1 MIKKVVS
8 DLKVRYYILVMP
20 LPEKGVNLSLR
31 FKKYVYVT
39 LMTSAMWLLLLY
51 FIKPSVWTI
60 LFSILY
66 LSAEAGWY
74 FEPTQSG
81 ECGSI
86 GVGLTF
92 NYAALL
98 VSISI
103 FVLMSV
109 FNFGAEDTTLGIIA
123 TVVVSIFVYVVLM
136 FEVDFKE
143 WDWLEFKFKK
153 FGMESNGFGYLHYS
167 EDRQDWGL
175 QYGINMLAYLLST
188 VFIIIC
194 LKYRSSI
201 FELLMKDYPVLS
213 VIGITI
219 SVLCWLVFI
228 LAYVFAKNKYKKLVY
243 FNRAFLFIIVYV
255 YSTVIQNIVFLWTFL
270 TIALLRLLVSRL
282 YKDRV
287 KERVSRNINLANLYP
302 CILTLAIDMIIVR
315 LLNASVGLLLV
326 IGVHTLIIF
335 IILVATT
342 TTNTKLFEVQE
353 AFGYILKGEGKF
365 THVDIKKS
373 VLYKAYI
380 MNAVCISL
388 IYFSIFSIYTLVFKN
403 VSVLTAIPIIF
414 GVFLFLFIVI
424 KTFVTLS
431 KKEEE

>member
-8 DLKVRYYILVMP
+8 DLKIRYYILVIP

-51 FIKPSVWTI
+51 FIKPSIWTI

-81 ECGSI
+81 ECGPI

-98 VSISI
+98 VSTST

-109 FNFGAEDTTLGIIA
+109 FNFGVEDATLGFIA
-123 TVVVSIFVYVVLM
+123 TVVASIFVYVVLM

-175 QYGINMLAYLLST
+175 QYGINMLSYLLSM
-188 VFIIIC
+188 VFVIIC

-201 FELLMKDYPVLS
+201 FELLMKDYLVLS
-213 VIGITI
+213 IIGITI

-243 FNRAFLFIIVYV
+243 FNRAFLFIIIYT
-255 YSTVIQNIVFLWTFL
+255 YSVVIQNIVFLWTFL
-270 TIALLRLLVSRL
+270 IITILKVLVSKL

-287 KERVSRNINLANLYP
+287 KEQVNRNINLANLYP

-315 LLNASVGLLLV
+315 SFNAYVGLLLI
-326 IGVHTLIIF
+326 IGVATLVIF
-335 IILVATT
+335 IILVTT
-342 TTNTKLFEVQE
+342 TKTKLFEIQE
-353 AFGYILKGEGKF
+353 AFGYILKEENKY
-365 THVDIKKS
+365 THVNIRKS

-388 IYFSIFSIYTLVFKN
+388 IYFGIFSIYTLVFRN
-403 VSVLTAIPIIF
+403 VSVLTAIPAIF

>member
-8 DLKVRYYILVMP
+8 DLKIRYYILVIP

-66 LSAEAGWY
+66 LSVEAGWY

-103 FVLMSV
+103 FVLISV
-109 FNFGAEDTTLGIIA
+109 FNFGVEDATLGLIA
-123 TVVVSIFVYVVLM
+123 TVVASIFVYIVLM
-136 FEVDFKE
+136 FEVAFKE

-213 VIGITI
+213 TIGITI
-219 SVLCWLVFI
+219 SVLCLLVFA
-228 LAYVFAKNKYKKLVY
+228 LAYIISKNKYKKLVY
-243 FNRAFLFIIVYV
+243 FNRAFLFIIVYA
-255 YSTVIQNIVFLWTFL
+255 YSIVIQNIVFLWVFL
-270 TIALLRLLVSRL
+270 TIAISKVLVSKL
-282 YKDRV
+282 YKDRI
-287 KERVSRNINLANLYP
+287 KERVNRNINLANLYP

-315 LLNASVGLLLV
+315 LFNASVGLLLV
-326 IGVHTLIIF
+326 IGVATLVIF
-335 IILVATT
+335 IILGATK
-342 TTNTKLFEVQE
+342 TKLFEVQE
-353 AFGYILKGEGKF
+353 AFGYVLKEENKY
-365 THVDIKKS
+365 THVDIRKS

-380 MNAVCISL
+380 MNAICISL
-388 IYFSIFSIYTLVFKN
+388 IYFGIFSIYTLVFRN
-403 VSVLTAIPIIF
+403 ISVLTAIPVIF

-424 KTFVTLS
+424 KTFVILS

>member
-39 LMTSAMWLLLLY
+39 LMTSAMWLLLSY

-103 FVLMSV
+103 FVLRLI
-109 FNFGAEDTTLGIIA
+109 FNFGWEDTTYGFIA
-123 TVVVSIFVYVVLM
+123 TVVASIFTYVVLM

-201 FELLMKDYPVLS
+201 FELLMKDYPGLS
-213 VIGITI
+213 IIGITI
-219 SVLCWLVFI
+219 SVLCGLVFI
-228 LAYVFAKNKYKKLVY
+228 LAYVFVKNKYKKLVY
-243 FNRAFLFIIVYV
+243 FNRAFLFIIIYT
-255 YSTVIQNIVFLWTFL
+255 YSIVIQNIVFLWTFL
-270 TIALLRLLVSRL
+270 TITILKIVVSRL
-282 YKDRV
+282 YKDRI
-287 KERVSRNINLANLYP
+287 KEQVNRNINLANLYP

-315 LLNASVGLLLV
+315 LFNASVGLLLA
-326 IGVHTLIIF
+326 IGVTTLVIF
-335 IILVATT
+335 IILGAATK
-342 TTNTKLFEVQE
+342 TKLFEVQE
-353 AFGYILKGEGKF
+353 AFGYVLKEENKY

-373 VLYKAYI
+373 VLYKDYV
-380 MNAVCISL
+380 MKAVCISL
-388 IYFSIFSIYTLVFKN
+388 IYFGILLIYTLVFKN
-403 VSVLTAIPIIF
+403 ASILSAIPIIF
-414 GVFLFLFIVI
+414 GTFLFLFIVI
-424 KTFVTLS
+424 KTFVILS

>member
-8 DLKVRYYILVMP
+8 DYKVRYYILVIP
-20 LPEKGVNLSLR
+20 LLEKGLNLSLR
-31 FKKYVYVT
+31 FKKHVYVT

-66 LSAEAGWY
+66 LSAEAAWY

-92 NYAALL
+92 NYAALII
-98 VSISI
+98 SISI
-103 FVLMSV
+103 IVLKLI
-109 FNFGAEDTTLGIIA
+109 FNFEWEDVTCGFITSVI
-123 TVVVSIFVYVVLM
+123 VSIFVYIALM
-136 FEVDFKE
+136 FEVDFKA
-143 WDWLEFKFKK
+143 WGWLEFKFKK

-167 EDRQDWGL
+167 DDRQDWGL
-175 QYGINMLAYLLST
+175 QYGINMLAYLLSM

-201 FELLMKDYPVLS
+201 FELLMKGYPILS
-213 VIGITI
+213 SVGITV
-219 SVLCWLVFI
+219 SVLCWLIFV
-228 LAYVFAKNKYKKLVY
+228 LAYITAKNKYKKLVY
-243 FNRAFLFIIVYV
+243 FNRAFLFIIIYT
-255 YSTVIQNIVFLWTFL
+255 YSVVIQNIVFLWTFL
-270 TIALLRLLVSRL
+270 IITILKVLVSKL

-287 KERVSRNINLANLYP
+287 KELVNRNINLANLYP
-302 CILTLAIDMIIVR
+302 CILILAIDMIIVR
-315 LLNASVGLLLV
+315 SFNDFVGLLLV
-326 IGVHTLIIF
+326 IGVVTLIIF
-335 IILVATT
+335 IILVVA
-342 TTNTKLFEVQE
+342 TNTKLFEVQE
-353 AFGYILKGEGKF
+353 AFGYALKEENKY
-365 THVDIKKS
+365 THVDIRKS

-380 MNAVCISL
+380 MNAICISL
-388 IYFSIFSIYTLVFKN
+388 IYFGIFSIYTLVFKN
-403 VSVLTAIPIIF
+403 VSILTAIPTIF

-424 KTFVTLS
+424 KTFVTLN

>member
-8 DLKVRYYILVMP
+8 DLKIRYYILVIP

-51 FIKPSVWTI
+51 FIKPSIWTI

-86 GVGLTF
+86 GIGLTF

-109 FNFGAEDTTLGIIA
+109 FNFGVEDATLGFIA
-123 TVVVSIFVYVVLM
+123 TVVASIFVYVVLM
-136 FEVDFKE
+136 FEVAFKE

-213 VIGITI
+213 IIGITI
-219 SVLCWLVFI
+219 SVLCLLVFA
-228 LAYVFAKNKYKKLVY
+228 LAYIISKNKYKKLVY
-243 FNRAFLFIIVYV
+243 FNRAFLFIIVYA
-255 YSTVIQNIVFLWTFL
+255 YSIVIQNIVFLWVFL
-270 TIALLRLLVSRL
+270 TIAISKVLVSKL
-282 YKDRV
+282 YKDRI
-287 KERVSRNINLANLYP
+287 KERVNRNINLANLYP

-315 LLNASVGLLLV
+315 LFNASVELLLA
-326 IGVHTLIIF
+326 IGVATLVIF
-335 IILVATT
+335 IILGAATK
-342 TTNTKLFEVQE
+342 TKLFEVQE
-353 AFGYILKGEGKF
+353 AFGYVLKEENKY
-365 THVDIKKS
+365 THVDIRKS
-373 VLYKAYI
+373 VLYKSYI

-388 IYFSIFSIYTLVFKN
+388 IYFGIFSIYTLVFRN

-424 KTFVTLS
+424 KTFVILS

>member
-8 DLKVRYYILVMP
+8 DLKIRYYILVIP
-20 LPEKGVNLSLR
+20 LSEKGVNLSLR
-31 FKKYVYVT
+31 FKKYVYIT
-39 LMTSAMWLLLLY
+39 LMTSSMWLLLLY

-66 LSAEAGWY
+66 LSVEAAWY

-81 ECGSI
+81 ECSSI

-103 FVLMSV
+103 FVLISV
-109 FNFGAEDTTLGIIA
+109 FNFGVEDATLGLIA
-123 TVVVSIFVYVVLM
+123 TVVASIFVYVVLM
-136 FEVDFKE
+136 FEVAFEE

-188 VFIIIC
+188 VFIVIC
-194 LKYRSSI
+194 LKYRSSL

-213 VIGITI
+213 TIGITI
-219 SVLCWLVFI
+219 SVLCLLVFA
-228 LAYVFAKNKYKKLVY
+228 LAYIISKNKYKKLVY
-243 FNRAFLFIIVYV
+243 FNRAFLFIIVYA
-255 YSTVIQNIVFLWTFL
+255 YSIVIQNIVFLWAFL
-270 TIALLRLLVSRL
+270 TIAISKVLVSKL
-282 YKDRV
+282 YKDRI
-287 KERVSRNINLANLYP
+287 KERVNRNINLANLYP

-315 LLNASVGLLLV
+315 LFNASVGLLLA
-326 IGVHTLIIF
+326 IGVATLVIF
-335 IILVATT
+335 IILGAATK
-342 TTNTKLFEVQE
+342 TKLFEVRE
-353 AFGYILKGEGKF
+353 AFGYVLKEDNKY
-365 THVDIKKS
+365 THVDIRKS

-388 IYFSIFSIYTLVFKN
+388 IYFGIFSIYTLVFRN
-403 VSVLTAIPIIF
+403 VSILTAIPVIF

>member
-1 MIKKVVS
+1 MT
-8 DLKVRYYILVMP
+8 

-51 FIKPSVWTI
+51 FIVPSIWTI
-60 LFSILY
+60 LFSVFY
-66 LSAEAGWY
+66 LSCTAGWY
-74 FEPTQSG
+74 FEPTQPGGGCSST
-81 ECGSI
+81 CA
-86 GVGLTF
+86 GLTF
-92 NYAALL
+92 NYAALII
-98 VSISI
+98 SISI
-103 FVLMSV
+103 IVLKLI
-109 FNFGAEDTTLGIIA
+109 FNFGWEDATCGFIA
-123 TVVVSIFVYVVLM
+123 SVVVSIFVYVALM

-143 WDWLEFKFKK
+143 WGWLEFKFKR
-153 FGMESNGFGYLHYS
+153 FGMESNEFGYLHYS

-228 LAYVFAKNKYKKLVY
+228 LAYIFAKNKYKKLVY
-243 FNRAFLFIIVYV
+243 FNRAFLFIIIYT
-255 YSTVIQNIVFLWTFL
+255 YSVVIQNIVFLWTFL
-270 TIALLRLLVSRL
+270 IITILKVLVSKL

-287 KERVSRNINLANLYP
+287 KELVNRNINLANLYP
-302 CILTLAIDMIIVR
+302 CILILAIDMMIVGSF
-315 LLNASVGLLLV
+315 NASVGLLLV
-326 IGVHTLIIF
+326 IGVATLVIF
-335 IILVATT
+335 IILGAATK
-342 TTNTKLFEVQE
+342 TKLFEVQE
-353 AFGYILKGEGKF
+353 AFGYVLKEENKY
-365 THVDIKKS
+365 THVDIRKS

-388 IYFSIFSIYTLVFKN
+388 IYFGIFSIYTLVFRN
-403 VSVLTAIPIIF
+403 VSVLTAIPVIF

-424 KTFVTLS
+424 KTFVILS

>member
-8 DLKVRYYILVMP
+8 DLKVRYYILVMS

-51 FIKPSVWTI
+51 FVVPSIWSI

-66 LSAEAGWY
+66 LSMEAGWY

-86 GVGLTF
+86 GLGLTF

-98 VSISI
+98 VSIST
-103 FVLMSV
+103 FVLRLV
-109 FNFGAEDTTLGIIA
+109 FNFGWEDATFGTIA
-123 TVVVSIFVYVVLM
+123 AIVVSIFVYVALM

-153 FGMESNGFGYLHYS
+153 FGMESSEFGYLHYS

-201 FELLMKDYPVLS
+201 FELLMKDYPILS
-213 VIGITI
+213 IIGVTI
-219 SVLCWLVFI
+219 SVLCWLVFS
-228 LAYVFAKNKYKKLVY
+228 LAYIISKDKYKKLVY
-243 FNRAFLFIIVYV
+243 FNRAFLFIIVYA
-255 YSTVIQNIVFLWTFL
+255 YSIVVQNIVFLWAFL
-270 TIALLRLLVSRL
+270 TIAILKMLVSKL
-282 YKDRV
+282 YTDRV
-287 KERVSRNINLANLYP
+287 KELVNRNINLANLYP
-302 CILTLAIDMIIVR
+302 CILTLAIDMMIVR
-315 LLNASVGLLLV
+315 SFSVLTVSLLV
-326 IGVHTLIIF
+326 TGVATLIIF
-335 IILVATT
+335 TMVVAVTS
-342 TTNTKLFEVQE
+342 TKLFEIQE
-353 AFGYILKGEGKF
+353 AFGYVLKEENKY
-365 THVDIKKS
+365 THVDIRKS
-373 VLYKAYI
+373 VLCKAI
-380 MNAVCISL
+380 ITKAICISL
-388 IYFSIFSIYTLVFKN
+388 IYFGIFSIYTLVFKN
-403 VSVLTAIPIIF
+403 VSILTAVPIIF
-414 GVFLFLFIVI
+414 GAFLFLFIVV
-424 KTFVTLS
+424 KTFITLS

>member
-1 MIKKVVS
+1 
-8 DLKVRYYILVMP
+8 
-20 LPEKGVNLSLR
+20 
-31 FKKYVYVT
+31 
-39 LMTSAMWLLLLY
+39 MTSAMWLLLLY

-98 VSISI
+98 VSIST

-109 FNFGAEDTTLGIIA
+109 FNFGVEDATLGFIA
-123 TVVVSIFVYVVLM
+123 TVVVSIFVYVALLS
-136 FEVDFKE
+136 EVDFKE

-175 QYGINMLAYLLST
+175 QYGVNMLAYLLSMLF
-188 VFIIIC
+188 VIIF
-194 LKYRSSI
+194 LKYKSSI

-213 VIGITI
+213 SVGITV
-219 SVLCWLVFI
+219 SVLCWLVFTI
-228 LAYVFAKNKYKKLVY
+228 AYIVAKDKYKKLVY
-243 FNRAFLFIIVYV
+243 FNRAFLFIIVYA
-255 YSTVIQNIVFLWTFL
+255 YSIVVKNIVLLWAFL
-270 TIALLRLLVSRL
+270 TIALLKLLVSKL
-282 YKDRV
+282 YKDRIE
-287 KERVSRNINLANLYP
+287 ERVNRNINLANLYP
-302 CILTLAIDMIIVR
+302 CILTLSIDMMIVR
-315 LLNASVGLLLV
+315 LFNVSTVSLLV
-326 IGVHTLIIF
+326 IGVATLIIF
-335 IILVATT
+335 IMIVAV
-342 TTNTKLFEVQE
+342 TKTELFEVQE
-353 AFGYILKGEGKF
+353 GFGYKLKGEGKY
-365 THVDIKKS
+365 THVDIKKP
-373 VLYKAYI
+373 VLYKDYVTK
-380 MNAVCISL
+380 AVCISL
-388 IYFSIFSIYTLVFKN
+388 IYFGIFSIYTLVFKN

-414 GVFLFLFIVI
+414 GAFLFLFIVI